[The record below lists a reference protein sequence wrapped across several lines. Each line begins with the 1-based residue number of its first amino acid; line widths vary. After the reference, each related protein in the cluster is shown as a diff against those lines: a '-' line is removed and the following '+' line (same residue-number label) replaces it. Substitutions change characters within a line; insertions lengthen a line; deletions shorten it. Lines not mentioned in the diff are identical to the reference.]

1 MAPRGVLT
9 HPRAVGG
16 GRSPRYEKRPHRR
29 SGARAYAPEWSD
41 ASAAAVLNALKQMSD
56 GPRKLSQLCDTW
68 LMDKEGH
75 PRFIAGLKL
84 SPADAGLTAAILD
97 FHRLKA
103 EAAAASDL
111 QGLRPVVKAFLK
123 PLRERMA
130 ARAQVKEL
138 RVPAAAEGP
147 QSFHVWLSPR
157 PGSDR
162 HRDIKKSQR
171 IIKGIRKWP
180 LGWMKTKGVVCF
192 ERANGRINRERGG
205 NPDSAFMRGIVKCR
219 ELATLTANPSDQYVV
234 LTPGKE
240 PRFMT
245 VEETLRAFGVPPQ
258 SLLWKALTAR
268 KGGPSPGDATRFL
281 GRSVHTGVARQIV
294 KKLASEGLI
303 APGMTYGS
311 AFSGIDTF
319 AAAVEAE
326 MGEHWTYEFA
336 SEYDEAPR
344 RSLLRAWGPR
354 GLKEE
359 ACFKDAR
366 DDFAACAE
374 RVDLYVT
381 TPECTAHSRR
391 NHAPSAKDQRT
402 SLEEFWASLAYVRR
416 KHPRVVIV
424 ENVHEPSSVGP
435 MTGLLSRIPGYEI
448 ESGELTP
455 QAVAK
460 MPIARDRHFWVLK
473 STVDDPEECQ
483 LVDETNEVG
492 AAV

>member
-16 GRSPRYEKRPHRR
+16 GRSPRYDKRPHRMN
-29 SGARAYAPEWSD
+29 GARSYAPEWSD
-41 ASAAAVLNALKQMSD
+41 SAAAAVLNALKRLSD
-56 GPRKLSQLCDTW
+56 GPRKMSQLCDSW
-68 LMDKEGH
+68 LLDKEGH

-84 SPADAGLTAAILD
+84 SPADAGLTAAILE
-97 FHRLKA
+97 FHRRKA
-103 EAAAASDL
+103 EAAEATDPA
-111 QGLRPVVKAFLK
+111 GLRSVVKAFLK

-138 RVPAAAEGP
+138 VVPAAAEGP
-147 QSFHVWLSPR
+147 QSFHAWLSPR
-157 PGSDR
+157 PGKDR
-162 HRDIKKSQR
+162 HRDISKSQR
-171 IIKGIRKWP
+171 IVKGIKKWP
-180 LGWMKTKGVVCF
+180 LGWLRTQGVVCF
-192 ERANGRINRERGG
+192 ERATGRINRERGG
-205 NPDSAFMRGIVKCR
+205 KPDSSFMRGIVKCR

-234 LTPGKE
+234 LSPKGE

-245 VEETLRAFGVPPQ
+245 VEETLRAFGVPAQ

-268 KGGPSPGDATRFL
+268 KEGPSPCDATRFL
-281 GRSVHTGVARQIV
+281 GRSVHTGVALQIV
-294 KKLASEGLI
+294 KKLVSEGLI

-326 MGEHWTYEFA
+326 MGEDWTYVFA
-336 SEYDEAPR
+336 SECEAAPR

-359 ACFKDAR
+359 ACFEDAR
-366 DDFAACAE
+366 GDHAACADQ
-374 RVDLYVT
+374 VDFYVT

-391 NHAPSAKDQRT
+391 NHTPSAKEQRT

-416 KHPRVVIV
+416 RHPRVVVV

-455 QAVAK
+455 QTVAK

-473 STVDDPEECQ
+473 STMGNPEECQ
-483 LVDETNEVG
+483 LVDEME
-492 AAV
+492 